1 MARHP
6 LGNRDF
12 IRALNRSAVL
22 NTIKANGP
30 ASRTDVARL
39 TGLSGA
45 TITGITAELIA
56 DDLVFEK
63 SSGDSSG
70 GRRPILLAMNPR
82 GRYVIGLK
90 LTETEVIGALTDLE
104 ATVLA
109 KRVDSIV
116 GHSLEQVLDTL
127 SAAVLALLREGG
139 LRKKQLLGVGL
150 GLAGIVD
157 SERGL
162 LRLSPYFGWRD
173 VPLRE
178 LLQARLKVPIYVD
191 NDVNTL
197 TLAEKWF
204 GAGQGVDNFLTVTVG
219 RGVGLG
225 IVVNG
230 QFYRGAHGGAG
241 EFGHTVIDPDGPPC
255 DCGKRGCLET
265 FVGDPGLLRMAA
277 EAVARGELEGSVAD
291 TTELV
296 RRAEAGEPGARAV
309 LARAGEALGRGVANL
324 INIFNPERLII
335 GGEGVRAGDWLFDP
349 MRAAVERYVM
359 AGLARDTEIRV
370 EPWGDDAWARGAA
383 SLVLRELFESPMHRA
398 VVGIDL
404 PPSTSL

>member
-1 MARHP
+1 MPRHP

-12 IRALNRSAVL
+12 IRAINRSAVL
-22 NTIKANGP
+22 NTIKASGP
-30 ASRTDVARL
+30 ASRTEVARL
-39 TGLSGA
+39 TGLSAA

-63 SSGDSSG
+63 SSGESRG
-70 GRRPILLAMNPR
+70 GRRPILLAVNPR

-90 LTETEVIGALTDLE
+90 LTETQVIGALTDLE
-104 ATVLA
+104 ATVIA
-109 KRVDSIV
+109 KRADSIV
-116 GHSLEQVLDTL
+116 GHSLEQVLATL
-127 SAAVLALLREGG
+127 AEAVLALLREVG

-157 SERGL
+157 SDRGL
-162 LRLSPYFGWRD
+162 LRLSPYFGRRD
-173 VPLRE
+173 VPLRD
-178 LLQARLKVPIYVD
+178 LLCARLHVPVTID

-204 GAGQGVDNFLTVTVG
+204 GAGQGMDHFLTVTVG

-230 QFYRGAHGGAG
+230 QFCRGVSGGAG
-241 EFGHTVIDPDGPPC
+241 EFGHTVIEPDGPLC

-277 EAVARGELEGSVAD
+277 EAVERGELEGPVAD
-291 TTELV
+291 TDELV
-296 RRAEAGEPGARAV
+296 RLAAGGNAGARAV
-309 LARAGEALGRGVANL
+309 FARAGEVLGRGVANL
-324 INIFNPERLII
+324 ITVFNPERLII
-335 GGEGVRAGDWLFDP
+335 GGEGVRAGEWLFGP
-349 MRAAVERYVM
+349 MRAAVSRYVM
-359 AGLARDTEIRV
+359 VGLAQDTEIRV

-383 SLVLRELFESPMHRA
+383 SLVLRDLFESPVHRA
-398 VVGIDL
+398 PAERV
-404 PPSTSL
+404 

>member
-1 MARHP
+1 MTRHP

-63 SSGDSSG
+63 SSGDSRG
-70 GRRPILLAMNPR
+70 GRRPILLAVNPR

-104 ATVLA
+104 ATVLT

-127 SAAVLALLREGG
+127 SAAVLALLHEGG

-157 SERGL
+157 SQRGL

-173 VPLRE
+173 VPLRA
-178 LLQARLKVPIYVD
+178 LLQARLKVPVYVD

-204 GAGQGVDNFLTVTVG
+204 GAGQGVDHFLTVTVG

-225 IVVNG
+225 IVLNG

-241 EFGHTVIDPDGPPC
+241 EFGHTVIEPDGPLC

-265 FVGDPGLLRMAA
+265 FVGDPGLLRMAG
-277 EAVARGELEGSVAD
+277 EAAARGELDGPVAD
-291 TTELV
+291 TAELV
-296 RRAEAGEPGARAV
+296 RRAAAGEPGARAV
-309 LARAGEALGRGVANL
+309 FAQAGEVLGRGIANL
-324 INIFNPERLII
+324 INLFNPERLII
-335 GGEGVRAGDWLFDP
+335 GGEGVRAGEWLFSP

-383 SLVLRELFESPMHRA
+383 SLVLRELFESPVHRVPA
-398 VVGIDL
+398 E
-404 PPSTSL
+404 TA

>member
-22 NTIKANGP
+22 NTIKTSGP
-30 ASRTDVARL
+30 TSRTEVARL
-39 TGLSGA
+39 TGLSAA
-45 TITGITAELIA
+45 TITGITADLIA
-56 DDLVFEK
+56 DNLVFEK
-63 SSGDSSG
+63 ASGDSRG
-70 GRRPILLAMNPR
+70 GRRPILLAVNPR

-90 LTETEVIGALTDLE
+90 LTETQLISALTDLE
-104 ATVLA
+104 ATVIA
-109 KRVDSIV
+109 KRTDSIA
-116 GHSLEQVLDTL
+116 GHSLEQVLDGM
-127 SAAVLALLREGG
+127 SALVPALLREGG
-139 LRKKQLLGVGL
+139 LSKKQLLGVGL

-157 SERGL
+157 AERGR

-173 VPLRE
+173 VPLRD
-178 LLQARLKVPIYVD
+178 LLQARLRVPVIVD

-204 GAGQGVDNFLTVTVG
+204 GAGQGVDHFLTVTIG

-230 QFYRGAHGGAG
+230 QFYRGARGGAG
-241 EFGHTVIDPDGPPC
+241 EFGHTVIDPDGPLC

-277 EAVARGELEGSVAD
+277 QAVARGELDGPEAD
-291 TTELV
+291 TADLI
-296 RRAEAGEPGARAV
+296 RRAASGQAAAQAI
-309 LARAGEALGRGVANL
+309 LATAGEALGRGVADLLNL
-324 INIFNPERLII
+324 FNPQRVII
-335 GGEGVRAGDWLFDP
+335 GGEGVQAGEWLFGP
-349 MRAAVERYVM
+349 MRAALERHVM
-359 AGLARDTEIRV
+359 AGLAGDTEIRI

-383 SLVLRELFESPMHRA
+383 SLVLRELFESPVHQA
-398 VVGIDL
+398 A
-404 PPSTSL
+404 PSVELDR